1 MNGLYYPQDVVANAA
16 PQLEMLPAPAGHPNL
31 DGKPISAFNPL
42 AVNAHSFGGF
52 TRSPEVD
59 GKRVMLQLVIDT
71 DVADRTEDG
80 REVVQRIK
88 NGKRIGV
95 STGLV
100 AAISDAT
107 GTVGTAQFN
116 GRVDTIRFDHVAVLL
131 DGLPAGEN
139 TYTLNHDKSQNQPRP
154 MFMDK
159 LELDLTSL
167 AVADRVMLGDLTVNQ
182 LLDHVNHSVTVEEAT
197 NIVIKAG
204 FQVNQLKSDV
214 IEDYVANADEFT
226 AFKAKRQEAT
236 DETVQFILDNSKM
249 TKEQLD
255 GMDPEALETL
265 SQSVAP
271 KNKHVTNRGKG
282 TDPEL
287 VLLDDNV
294 LPAKEV

>member
-1 MNGLYYPQDVVANAA
+1 
-16 PQLEMLPAPAGHPNL
+16 
-31 DGKPISAFNPL
+31 
-42 AVNAHSFGGF
+42 
-52 TRSPEVD
+52 
-59 GKRVMLQLVIDT
+59 
-71 DVADRTEDG
+71 
-80 REVVQRIK
+80 
-88 NGKRIGV
+88 
-95 STGLV
+95 
-100 AAISDAT
+100 
-107 GTVGTAQFN
+107 
-116 GRVDTIRFDHVAVLL
+116 
-131 DGLPAGEN
+131 
-139 TYTLNHDKSQNQPRP
+139 
-154 MFMDK
+154 MDK

-167 AVADRVMLGDLTVNQ
+167 VVADRVMLGDLTVNQ

-255 GMDPEALETL
+255 AMDPEALETL

-282 TDPEL
+282 TGPEL

-294 LPAKEV
+294 LPAKEA